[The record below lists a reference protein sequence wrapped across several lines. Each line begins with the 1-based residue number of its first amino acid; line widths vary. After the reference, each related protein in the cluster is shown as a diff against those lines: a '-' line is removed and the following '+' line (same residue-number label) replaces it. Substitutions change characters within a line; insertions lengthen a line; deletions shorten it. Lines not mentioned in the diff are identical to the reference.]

1 MRQSEKNRP
10 PHPGEDG
17 CPGCQRRIVDVGGEA
32 RIDSGFMQDM
42 AGLHARPPGR
52 LPPRV
57 RIAPSPTGDPHVGTA
72 YIALFNYVF
81 ARKHGGQFLLRI
93 EDTDQE
99 RYTAGSEAAIFE
111 ALRWLGLSWDEGPDV
126 GGPCGPYRQSE
137 RLPIYRAHVDQLLDR
152 GEAYRCFCTKER
164 LDEVRKAQIEAKQS
178 TLGYDGHCRAI
189 PAAEAAARA
198 AAGESHVVRLRV
210 PDDGETRFFDHL
222 RGELVFENRLIDD
235 QVLFKS
241 DGFPTYHLANV
252 VDDRLMGITHVIR
265 GEEWITSTPKHVLLY
280 RAFGW
285 EPPEF
290 FHLGLLRNAD
300 KSKLSKRKNPVSIF
314 HYRDLGYLPETMLNF
329 MANLGYSMGDDRERF
344 TIGEMIEHFEWS
356 RVSAGGPVFDQA
368 KLEAFNGADIR
379 AMSTEQLFG
388 RVVSHMKMRVDQIVA
403 PPREGEEQTRWRM
416 MAQQSQ
422 ERVNRLDDF
431 IPYLSFCFGGSLDY
445 THVADKLRLPNRTP
459 EQVVEVLEIFV
470 QEIER
475 DNDARSFTPEA
486 IERFARAFCERHAW
500 KAKELFMLLRIAVT
514 GRTASPSLPETMA
527 LCGKDRCRLR
537 LRDVIAVVRKLGR
550 LRGEGGRYG
559 LH

>member
-1 MRQSEKNRP
+1 MTGQ
-10 PHPGEDG
+10 DG
-17 CPGCQRRIVDVGGEA
+17 
-32 RIDSGFMQDM
+32 
-42 AGLHARPPGR
+42 ARPPGR

-81 ARKHGGQFLLRI
+81 ARKHGGAFILRI

-126 GGPCGPYRQSE
+126 GGPHGPYRQSE
-137 RLPIYRAHVDQLLDR
+137 RLPLYRREIQKLVEK
-152 GEAYRCFCTKER
+152 GEAYPCFCTKER
-164 LDEVRKAQIEAKQS
+164 LDALRRDQIAAKQS
-178 TLGYDGHCRAI
+178 TLGYDGRCRSLS
-189 PAAEAAARA
+189 PAEAAART
-198 AAGESHVVRLRV
+198 AAGEPHVIRLRV
-210 PDDGETRFFDHL
+210 PEDGETVFVDHL
-222 RGELVFENRLIDD
+222 RGELRFENRLIDD

-252 VDDRLMGITHVIR
+252 VDDHDMGITHVIR

-300 KSKLSKRKNPVSIF
+300 KSKLSKRKNPVSVF
-314 HYRDLGYLPETMLNF
+314 YYRDLGYLPETMLNF
-329 MANLGYSMGDDRERF
+329 MACLGYSMGDDRERF
-344 TIGEMIEHFEWS
+344 TVGEMIAHFEWS

-379 AMSTEQLFG
+379 ALGVEALYERLVERSL
-388 RVVSHMKMRVDQIVA
+388 S
-403 PPREGEEQTRWRM
+403 RERLLPLL
-416 MAQQSQ
+416 AQAQ

-431 IPYLSFCFGGSLDY
+431 IPYLSFFFGGSLDY
-445 THVADKLRLPNRTP
+445 APVLDKLKVKDRSPKEVADTLDAFA
-459 EQVVEVLEIFV
+459 QD
-470 QEIER
+470 IER
-475 DNDARSFTPEA
+475 DAE
-486 IERFARAFCERHAW
+486 ARAFTPAAIDAFARGFCQRNGW
-500 KAKELFMLLRIAVT
+500 KTKELFMLLRVAVT
-514 GRTASPSLPETMA
+514 GRTAAPSLFETMA

-537 LRDVIAVVRKLGR
+537 IRDVVALLLDQAEKDKAY
-550 LRGEGGRYG
+550 EKK
-559 LH
+559 